1 MATQLT
7 RKNPL
12 AMLEERMPLFLSAR
26 TMIGALA
33 VVGAVGLAGLFAGY
47 HNAQRAE
54 DAAHARFANAQA
66 MASLPPASTDSIQ
79 EDLTVVR
86 NQLATVQADVS
97 PAAIDASGDATTTV
111 LVRTAQAAGL
121 TVKAISGVPSGQ
133 TKVGDFMYDTKGVR
147 MTLDGAIGQITHFLE
162 ALSASQ
168 PALAASLITMTI
180 NEAGVARTEIV
191 FTSFKKAIVPTPVP
205 VATPKGGKK
214 K

>member
-7 RKNPL
+7 HKNPL

-26 TMIGALA
+26 VMIGALA
-33 VVGAVGLAGLFAGY
+33 VVVAVGLAGLFAGY

-66 MASLPPASTDSIQ
+66 LASLPPASTDSIQ

-147 MTLDGAIGQITHFLE
+147 VTLGGGVGQITHFLDT
-162 ALSASQ
+162 LSTSQ
-168 PALAASLITMTI
+168 PALVASLTTMTI
-180 NEAGVARTEIV
+180 NDAGAGQAEIV

-205 VATPKGGKK
+205 AATPKGGKK